1 MRTHLPDDGMPDRPS
16 TAEGAEPAAVTTA
29 HDGPRP
35 GVPALDRARAA
46 RRPHAVPAARTRP
59 VAPVI
64 PVIPET
70 GRGTRAVTSITG
82 GVRRRARTAT
92 RVFPGFA
99 A

>member
-1 MRTHLPDDGMPDRPS
+1 MRTHLPDDGMSDRPS
-16 TAEGAEPAAVTTA
+16 TAEGAQPAAVTTA

-59 VAPVI
+59 VAPET
-64 PVIPET
+64 PET

-92 RVFPGFA
+92 HVFPGFA